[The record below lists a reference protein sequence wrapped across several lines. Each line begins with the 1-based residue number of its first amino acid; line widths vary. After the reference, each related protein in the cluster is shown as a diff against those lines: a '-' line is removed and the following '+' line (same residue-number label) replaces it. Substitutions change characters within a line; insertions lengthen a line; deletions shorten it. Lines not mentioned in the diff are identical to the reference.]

1 MEYKP
6 PKNIQDTKEE
16 ATLKAYAMK
25 SEFFQI
31 NTVTEIC
38 SRYLSDD
45 ILSDFAITKVF
56 DFLVKFIQYAP
67 V

>member
-16 ATLKAYAMK
+16 ATLKAYTMK

-38 SRYLSDD
+38 SRYFSAD
-45 ILSDFAITKVF
+45 ILSDIIILMSKF
-56 DFLVKFIQYAP
+56 D
-67 V
+67 